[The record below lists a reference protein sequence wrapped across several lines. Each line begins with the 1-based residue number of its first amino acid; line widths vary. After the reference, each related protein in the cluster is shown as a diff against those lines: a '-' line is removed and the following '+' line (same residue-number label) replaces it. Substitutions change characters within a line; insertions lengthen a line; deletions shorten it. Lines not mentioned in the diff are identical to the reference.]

1 MSGAKNHHCNICN
14 ATFRHKYS
22 YLRHKIVKHETGRI
36 KKDFMCEICGKT
48 FLVKSL
54 LVQHMQS
61 KTHGGPGLTSSSS
74 QRQGHSS
81 NNSGTRVKSHIDLT
95 KQHKINS
102 RSSSKK
108 SSKMQNPANND
119 SSSDSSSSDE
129 DASTSR
135 FRQRQQ
141 RQDQNLHQLLQHPPP
156 AGQAN
161 LYYALQQE
169 QRLAFGNES
178 VQNYIQQNPEFP
190 NS

>member
-61 KTHGGPGLTSSSS
+61 KTHGGPGLSTSSS
-74 QRQGHSS
+74 QRQAHSS

-102 RSSSKK
+102 RSSKK

-141 RQDQNLHQLLQHPPP
+141 RQDQNSHQLLQHPPP